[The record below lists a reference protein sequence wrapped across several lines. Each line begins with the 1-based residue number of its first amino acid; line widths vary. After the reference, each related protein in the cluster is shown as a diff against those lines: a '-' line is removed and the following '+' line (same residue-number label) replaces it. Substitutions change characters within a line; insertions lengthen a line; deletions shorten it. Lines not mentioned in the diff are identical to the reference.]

1 MWALGSCM
9 YVKREMYVL
18 YINKDRDVCI
28 VYKERDVGRYMV
40 QGLWFSLGLKNRGW
54 GSSDDEMCTMRVCVC
69 VV

>member
-1 MWALGSCM
+1 MQIRESRETCVLSMWALGSCM

-40 QGLWFSLGLKNRGW
+40 
-54 GSSDDEMCTMRVCVC
+54 
-69 VV
+69 